1 MPIFHDG
8 DESSFGPT
16 MGVAMAKHRAKGE
29 KPEEKD
35 EKKDKVSE
43 HLHKAHEHVKAAM
56 DAHDGAGHD
65 EHDEEGGGSSLMS
78 MLGASE
84 DEES

>member
-8 DESSFGPT
+8 EKATFGGT
-16 MGVAMAKHRAKGE
+16 MGVAQHRSKGE

>member
-8 DESSFGPT
+8 EESSFGPT

-56 DAHDGAGHD
+56 DAHDGAGD
-65 EHDEEGGGSSLMS
+65 EHSDEGGSLMS
-78 MLGASE
+78 LLGTSE
-84 DEES
+84 DSES